1 MTTKFFIHLNANTLP
16 HYIVGGSIRPAS
28 LIERREQDIQSKF
41 PNHVLLC
48 NKKWSP
54 NNDCSIEVL
63 LTDSEVNLLNKLS
76 DDYSLFES
84 IIPISRIIGV
94 YFTEREKSETIIWNL
109 ENGAG
114 FLPKHLIF
122 VTNKTENESTND
134 ILAVIQIENR
144 EIHKLQQSYNRFNRV
159 MGGFAFMKT
168 AMYDLKDTRLNFPL
182 NYIASIGFYNDFI
195 RIESDKLGLK
205 KPHVIYDILSNNTE
219 ISNYIGKEVSDEII
233 SKSAKKEKIN
243 IESKFGSFKIDSIPN
258 DTLTFKLAILN
269 TFGKSKSKSIEDLLS
284 TVFEDLEYSRREEI
298 ALIYGLNTG
307 YEALRNF
314 YKLKERNFI
323 VKFELESKIDYY
335 IIESIYNY
343 TFNHRKSDEFEFI
356 EKEIEIPLKK
366 QEQINPEYLQYLFW
380 DTNVVIKRKD
390 YIESLELI
398 VETLIKEIS
407 QWLPKSIFSIN
418 LNSLKM
424 NFVSKVKATYLNQI
438 EQVKKDTF
446 ELSNVKI
453 KTESIKKESTQS
465 SNKSIYPESNQ
476 KATVKED
483 GKNLTNYGSREFDL
497 PVKPVKSEKVDS
509 VENSNEIIQLRA
521 MKIMAL
527 RKLAKELKIVGC
539 EKDTIDTIIPKIIS
553 AKQSTGNLFE

>member
-1 MTTKFFIHLNANTLP
+1 MTRRFFVQINANTLP

-28 LIERREQDIQSKF
+28 IIERREQDIQSKF
-41 PNHVLLC
+41 SNHVLLC
-48 NKKWSP
+48 NKKWSS

-63 LTDSEVNLLNKLS
+63 LTDLEVNLLHKLS

-84 IIPISRIIGV
+84 IIPITRIIGV
-94 YFTEREKSETIIWNL
+94 YFTEHEKSETIIWNL

-114 FLPKHLIF
+114 FLPKHLLF
-122 VTNKTENESTND
+122 VNSKTENESTND
-134 ILAVIQIENR
+134 VLPNIQIENK
-144 EIHKLQQSYNRFNRV
+144 ELHKLQQSYNRFNRV

-182 NYIASIGFYNDFI
+182 NYISSIGFYNDFI
-195 RIESDKLGLK
+195 RIESEKIGLK
-205 KPHVIYDILSNNTE
+205 KPHVIYEILSNNTE
-219 ISNYIGKEVSDEII
+219 ISNYIGKEISDDII

-243 IESKFGSFKIDSIPN
+243 IESKFGSFKIDSIPD

-323 VKFELESKIDYY
+323 VKFELESKLDYY

-343 TFNHRKSDEFEFI
+343 SFNHKKSEKFDLI
-356 EKEIEIPLKK
+356 EKDISIPLRK
-366 QEQINPEYLQYLFW
+366 QEVLNSDYLQYQFL
-380 DTNVVIKRKD
+380 DTLAVIKRKD

-398 VETLIKEIS
+398 VETIIKEIS
-407 QWLPKSIFSIN
+407 HWLPKNIFSIN
-418 LNSLKM
+418 FNSLKM

-438 EQVKKDTF
+438 EEVKKDAI
-446 ELSNVKI
+446 EQSKI
-453 KTESIKKESTQS
+453 NSVPIKKETTTAPTK
-465 SNKSIYPESNQ
+465 SNFPKLNTESQ
-476 KATVKED
+476 IVEE
-483 GKNLTNYGSREFDL
+483 GKDVSYIGAREFDL
-497 PVKPVKSEKVDS
+497 TINPIELSKNEVDVNSSEAVK
-509 VENSNEIIQLRA
+509 LRKL
-521 MKIMAL
+521 KITAL
-527 RKLAKELKIVGC
+527 RKLAKELKIAGC
-539 EKDTIDTIIPKIIS
+539 EKDTIETIIPKIIS
-553 AKQSTGNLFE
+553 AQQSTGNLFE